1 MRNNRLQDKILR
13 TFVLQGLLIGVAVI
27 LGILLTNWLLS
38 HFLVQEAL
46 ERETAHYWQLV
57 DENPSVQLSN
67 SLNLRGYL
75 FPRDAAVFPWQMQAG
90 IADGYHEVQADV
102 FNSLYVSSVDGQR
115 MFLFFNRSGV
125 ESLISLY
132 GLVPLAVVLSLLYL
146 VLWFSYLRARR
157 AVSPTIELA
166 RIMNTLPEEKGEVD
180 LSNLLPPSLDTEVAM
195 LVDAIEHYR
204 SRIGRFVDRERAFT
218 RDASHELRTPIT
230 VIGMSA
236 ELLAARQGLADE
248 DIRLVDRIQR
258 ACQDMQELI
267 DAFLVL
273 SREQDGGL
281 RKEDV
286 DVCDLVAR
294 ELEGVAQLA
303 EQQGIAIELERD
315 DSLSLNANKRVI
327 SILVSNLIR
336 NAVNYTDSGKVVVR
350 VGGSRV
356 QVIDSGR
363 GISKEKL
370 ASIYQPHVRGSEQSR
385 SGYGVGLAI
394 VKRLCEQNGW
404 RVSLASKEGAGTTA
418 TLTFA

>member
-38 HFLVQEAL
+38 HLLVQEAM
-46 ERETAHYWQLV
+46 ERETEHYWRLV
-57 DENPSVQLSN
+57 DKNPSVQLSN

-75 FPRDAAVFPWQMQAG
+75 FPRDEALFPWQMPES
-90 IADGYHEVQADV
+90 IADGYHEVRADV
-102 FNSLYVSSVDGQR
+102 FNSLYVSSRGGQR

-125 ESLISLY
+125 QSLISLY

-166 RIMNTLPEEKGEVD
+166 RIMKTLPEETGEAD
-180 LSNLLPPSLDTEVAM
+180 LGELLPASLDTEVAM

-204 SRIGRFVDRERAFT
+204 SRITRFVDRERAFT

-230 VIGMSA
+230 VIAMSA
-236 ELLAARQGLADE
+236 ELLAARGELAAE
-248 DIRLVDRIQR
+248 DAKLVGRIQR
-258 ACQDMQELI
+258 ACHDMQELI

-273 SREQDGGL
+273 SREQDDGL
-281 RKEDV
+281 RTESV
-286 DVCDLVAR
+286 DVCDLVAG
-294 ELEGVAQLA
+294 ELDSVAELA
-303 EQQGIAIELERD
+303 EQKGIAIELQRD
-315 DSLSLNANKRVI
+315 TSLSLNANKRVI

-350 VGGSRV
+350 VGTSQV
-356 QVIDSGR
+356 QVIDSGD
-363 GISKEKL
+363 GISEERL
-370 ASIYQPHVRGSEQSR
+370 ASIYKPHVRGSEQSR

-404 RVSLASKEGAGTTA
+404 RVSLVSEEGAGTTA

>member
-13 TFVLQGLLIGVAVI
+13 TFVLQGLLIGFAVI

-38 HFLVQEAL
+38 HLLVQEAM
-46 ERETAHYWQLV
+46 ERETAHYWKLLDQ
-57 DENPSVQLSN
+57 NPSVQLSN

-75 FPRDAAVFPWQMQAG
+75 LPRDEAVFPWQMKAG
-90 IADGYHEVQADV
+90 ITDGYHEVQADM
-102 FNSLYVSSVDGQR
+102 FNSLYVSSRDGER

-125 ESLISLY
+125 QSLISLY

-166 RIMNTLPEEKGEVD
+166 RIMKTLPEEKGEAE
-180 LSNLLPPSLDTEVAM
+180 LAELLPPSLDTEVAM
-195 LVDAIEHYR
+195 LVAAIEHYR
-204 SRIGRFVDRERAFT
+204 GRIARFVDRERSFT

-230 VIGMSA
+230 VIRMSA
-236 ELLAARQGLADE
+236 DLLAAKGGLAAE
-248 DIRLVDRIQR
+248 DIKLVDRIQR
-258 ACQDMQELI
+258 ACRDMQELI

-273 SREQDGGL
+273 SREQGEGL
-281 RKEDV
+281 RTEAV
-286 DVCDLVAR
+286 DVGDLVAQ
-294 ELEGVAQLA
+294 ELEGVQELA
-303 EQQGIAIELERD
+303 EKKGIAIELECD
-315 DSLSLNANKRVI
+315 NGPSLNANRRVV

-336 NAVNYTDSGKVVVR
+336 NAVNYTDRGKVVVR
-350 VGGSRV
+350 VGARQV

-363 GISKEKL
+363 GISEEKL
-370 ASIYQPHVRGSEQSR
+370 ASIYKPHVRGSEQSR

-404 RVSLASKEGAGTTA
+404 QVSLTSEEGTGTTA
-418 TLTFA
+418 TLNFT

>member
-38 HFLVQEAL
+38 NLLVQEAM
-46 ERETAHYWQLV
+46 ERETAHYWTLV
-57 DENPSVQLSN
+57 DKNPSVQLSN

-75 FPRDAAVFPWQMQAG
+75 FPRDEGLFPWQMPES
-90 IADGYHEVQADV
+90 IADGYHEVRADV
-102 FNSLYVSSVDGQR
+102 FNSLYVSSRGGQR

-125 ESLISLY
+125 QSLISLY

-166 RIMNTLPEEKGEVD
+166 RIMKTLPEEKGEAD
-180 LSNLLPPSLDTEVAM
+180 LGDLLPASLDTEVAM

-204 SRIGRFVDRERAFT
+204 SRITRFVDRERAFT

-230 VIGMSA
+230 VIAMSA
-236 ELLAARQGLADE
+236 ELLAARGELASE
-248 DIRLVDRIQR
+248 DAKLVGRIQR
-258 ACQDMQELI
+258 ACHDTQELI

-273 SREQDGGL
+273 SREQDDGL
-281 RKEDV
+281 RTESV
-286 DVCDLVAR
+286 DVCELVAG
-294 ELEGVAQLA
+294 ELDGVAELA
-303 EQQGIAIELERD
+303 EQKGIAIELERD
-315 DSLSLNANKRVI
+315 TSLSLNANKRVL

-350 VGGSRV
+350 VGDGQV
-356 QVIDSGR
+356 QVIDSGY
-363 GISKEKL
+363 GISEEKL
-370 ASIYQPHVRGSEQSR
+370 ASIYKPHVRGTEQSR

-404 RVSLASKEGAGTTA
+404 RVSLVSEEGAGTTA

>member
-1 MRNNRLQDKILR
+1 MSNNRLQDKILR

-57 DENPSVQLSN
+57 EEDPSVQLSN

-75 FPRDAAVFPWQMQAG
+75 FPRDQAKFPWQMEAG
-90 IADGYHEVQADV
+90 IADGYHEVKADV
-102 FNSLYVSSVDGQR
+102 FNSLYVSSRGDQR

-166 RIMNTLPEEKGEVD
+166 RIMKTLPEEKGVSD
-180 LSNLLPPSLDTEVAM
+180 LADLLPPSLDTEVAM

-204 SRIGRFVDRERAFT
+204 ARIARFVDRERAFT

-230 VIGMSA
+230 VIAMSA
-236 ELLAARQGLADE
+236 ELLAAKEELSDQDSK
-248 DIRLVDRIQR
+248 LVDRIQR
-258 ACQDMQELI
+258 ACHDMQELI
-267 DAFLVL
+267 DAFLAL

-281 RKEDV
+281 RTESV
-286 DVCDLVAR
+286 DICALAAQ
-294 ELEGVAQLA
+294 ELEGIEQLA
-303 EQQGIAIELERD
+303 KQKGIATGLECGNC
-315 DSLSLNANKRVI
+315 LVLNANKRVV
-327 SILVSNLIR
+327 SILVGNLIR
-336 NAVNYTDSGKVVVR
+336 NAVNYTDRGR
-350 VGGSRV
+350 VSVKIGETQI

-363 GISKEKL
+363 GISEEKL
-370 ASIYQPHVRGSEQSR
+370 ASIYEPHVRGGEHSR
-385 SGYGVGLAI
+385 AGYGVGLAI

-404 RVSLASKEGAGTTA
+404 QISLASEEGAGTTA
-418 TLTFA
+418 TLNFA

>member
-13 TFVLQGLLIGVAVI
+13 TFVLQGLLIGAAVI

-38 HFLVQEAL
+38 RLLVQEAL

-57 DENPSVQLSN
+57 DENPAVQLSN

-75 FPRDAAVFPWQMQAG
+75 FPRDDAVFPWQMQAG
-90 IADGYHEVQADV
+90 IADGYHEVKADV
-102 FNSLYVSSVDGQR
+102 FNSLYVSSRGGQR

-125 ESLISLY
+125 KSLISLY

-166 RIMNTLPEEKGEVD
+166 RIMKTLPEEKSEVD
-180 LSNLLPPSLDTEVAM
+180 LADKLPPSLDTEVAM

-204 SRIGRFVDRERAFT
+204 GRITRFVERERSFT

-230 VIGMSA
+230 VIGISA
-236 ELLAARQGLADE
+236 ELLAAREGLAAE
-248 DIRLVDRIQR
+248 DIKLVDRIQR

-273 SREQDGGL
+273 SREQDEGL
-281 RKEDV
+281 RTEVV
-286 DVCDLVAR
+286 DLREVVAR
-294 ELEGVAQLA
+294 ELDGVAQLA
-303 EQQGIAIELERD
+303 VQKGISIELQCD
-315 DSLSLNANKRVI
+315 KGLSLNANRRVI
-327 SILVSNLIR
+327 AILVGNLIR
-336 NAVNYTDSGKVVVR
+336 NAVNYTDKGSVVVR
-350 VGGSRV
+350 VGDGRV

-363 GISKEKL
+363 GISEDKL
-370 ASIYQPHVRGSEQSR
+370 ATIYEPHVRGSEQSR

-394 VKRLCEQNGW
+394 VKRLCELHGW
-404 RVSLASKEGAGTTA
+404 RVSLASEEGAGTTA
-418 TLTFA
+418 TLRFA

>member
-38 HFLVQEAL
+38 HLLVQEAM

-57 DENPSVQLSN
+57 EESPSVQLSN

-75 FPRDAAVFPWQMQAG
+75 FPRDEAKFPWQMPEG
-90 IADGYHEVQADV
+90 IADGYHEVKADV
-102 FNSLYVSSVDGQR
+102 LNSLYVSSRGGQR

-125 ESLISLY
+125 QSLISLY

-166 RIMNTLPEEKGEVD
+166 RIMKTLPEEKGEAD
-180 LSNLLPPSLDTEVAM
+180 LADLLPASLDTEVAM

-204 SRIGRFVDRERAFT
+204 SGIARFVDRERSFS

-230 VIGMSA
+230 VIAMSA
-236 ELLAARQGLADE
+236 ELLAAKDGLAGE
-248 DIRLVDRIQR
+248 DRKLVDRIQR
-258 ACQDMQELI
+258 ACHDMQELI
-267 DAFLVL
+267 DAFLAL
-273 SREQDGGL
+273 SREQDDGL
-281 RKEDV
+281 RTEPV
-286 DVCDLVAR
+286 DVRDLVER
-294 ELEGVAQLA
+294 ELAGISQRA
-303 EQQGIAIELERD
+303 EQKGIAIELEGDR
-315 DSLSLNANKRVI
+315 SLSLDANRRVI
-327 SILVSNLIR
+327 SILVGNLIR
-336 NAVNYTDSGKVVVR
+336 NAVNYTDNGKVVVR
-350 VGGSRV
+350 VGGNQV

-363 GISKEKL
+363 GISEEKL
-370 ASIYQPHVRGSEQSR
+370 ASIYKPHVRGSEQSR

-404 RVSLASKEGAGTTA
+404 RVSLASEEGAGTTA
-418 TLTFA
+418 TLTFT